1 MDEENIYSYL
11 DDLQRNAIQ
20 NRTFQSNGVLFNDS
34 PAGTAYSLPADL
46 YEPGLNDFLVNVN
59 GNGTE
64 WTVNVAKGTV
74 LYRSSPNVFNGGCLQ
89 QYLVQGFAVYP
100 KDSRTEGDYNETP
113 WVDKGGYCTISPLT
127 TTGEGEEAVTTG
139 SNQYGVYLIANQYKL
154 IGSPGIQSATP
165 YLALMPVNGDAET
178 KTRPWGN
185 EGGCDLQRW
194 FEFYQY
200 KNVALLQ
207 PPIDPT
213 YEVSGQ
219 LTISRESVLQNYN
232 CQRIRLALITW
243 DTTALVWSVTQY
255 AAGTITIPYNIW
267 YNGIYSYPVEDPPA
281 PYPDWYGSPLYGP
294 EQEDWEGDYT
304 DCDKWDGTGINP
316 TVPL

>member
-1 MDEENIYSYL
+1 MENEYISSFL
-11 DDLQRNAIQ
+11 DGLYGDTTRGRQMP
-20 NRTFQSNGVLFNDS
+20 SNGVLYDAN
-34 PAGTAYSLPADL
+34 AGGSSLSLPADI

-74 LYRSSPNVFNGGCLQ
+74 FYRSSPNVFNGGCLRQ
-89 QYLVQGFAVYP
+89 FVVQGFGVWP
-100 KDSRTEGDYNETP
+100 KTSKTEGDYTDTP
-113 WVDKGGYCTISPLT
+113 WVEKGGYCTISPLT

-154 IGSPGIQSATP
+154 TASAGIQSATP
-165 YLALMPVNGDAET
+165 YLALMPVNGDAWNKT
-178 KTRPWGN
+178 KPWGG
-185 EGGCDLQRW
+185 EDGCDLQRW

-200 KNVALLQ
+200 KNVSLLQ

-219 LTISRESVLQNYN
+219 LTVSREAVLQNYN
-232 CQRIRLALITW
+232 CQRILLALITW
-243 DTTALVWSVTQY
+243 DTDALVWTVRQF
-255 AAGTITIPYNIW
+255 AAGTITIPYNLW
-267 YNGIYSYPVEDPPA
+267 YNGVYPFPVEDPPS

-294 EQEDWEGDYT
+294 QQEDWEGNYT
-304 DCDKWDGTGINP
+304 DCDKWDGTGTSP
-316 TVPL
+316 TVPV